1 MNGEAMSK
9 QLLLGNEAIARG
21 LWEAGCRFVSSY
33 PGTPSTEITQYA
45 AGYDEID
52 AEWAPNEK
60 VAMEAAWGACVAGAR
75 AFCGQKHVGLNVAA
89 DPLFTAS
96 YTGVN
101 AGLVA
106 AVADDPGMH
115 SSQNEQDSR
124 HYARAAKVMMLEPA
138 DSAECRD
145 FTMKAFAL
153 SEQFDVPVLIRLS
166 TRISHSRSLTE
177 VGGREKIALKEYTKD
192 PGKYVMMPAMARGR
206 HVIVE
211 RRLEAQ
217 RAWAETCD
225 FNRAEY
231 NDRKIGVICAGI
243 NYQYAKE
250 ALGENASYLK
260 LGCVYPL
267 PEQLLRDFCAR
278 CETVYV
284 AEDLDDFIESHCKAI
299 GLKVRGKDVFP
310 LLGELS
316 QNMIREAIL
325 SEEPQ
330 PLIPES
336 CILTPARPPVLCPGC
351 SHRGLFYALK
361 KLNVFVSGDIGCY
374 TLGALAPLGMMDTTL
389 CMGASVSGLHG
400 VNKADPENAKRSV
413 AVIGDSTFI
422 HSGVTGLIDIAYNR
436 SDSVVII
443 LDNSTTGMT
452 GHQENPATGVTLKGD
467 VTAAVNL
474 EALCKSVGV
483 DHVEVIDPYDLAA
496 SEAAIK
502 RALELDE
509 PSVIIAR
516 RPCMLLKSVKPKPA
530 LRVNDKC
537 TGCRMCMRIGCPAIT
552 VKEKK
557 AAINPAQCVGCDVC
571 TQLCKFGAI
580 GGGESV

>member
-1 MNGEAMSK
+1 MSK

-45 AGYDEID
+45 ADYDEID
-52 AEWAPNEK
+52 AQWAPNEK

-124 HYARAAKVMMLEPA
+124 HYARAAKVMMLEPS

-145 FTMKAFAL
+145 FTMKAFEL
-153 SEQFDVPVLIRLS
+153 SERFDTPVLIRLS
-166 TRISHSRSLTE
+166 TRISHSRSLTQ
-177 VGGREKIALKEYTKD
+177 VGGREDVALKEYAKN
-192 PGKYVMMPAMARGR
+192 PGKYVMMPNMARPR

-211 RRLEAQ
+211 Q
-217 RAWAETCD
+217 RQAAVKAWAETCE
-225 FNRAEY
+225 FNKIEY
-231 NDRKIGVICAGI
+231 FDKTIGVICSGI

-250 ALGENASYLK
+250 ALGEHASYLK

-267 PEQLLRDFCAR
+267 PEQLLRDFCAQ

-284 AEDLDDFIESHCKAI
+284 AEDLDPFIEEYCKTL
-299 GLKVRGKDVFP
+299 GLSVHGKDTFP

-316 QNMIREAIL
+316 HNMIRKAIL
-325 SEEPQ
+325 GREPK

-336 CILTPARPPVLCPGC
+336 SILTPARPPVLCPGC

-374 TLGALAPLGMMDTTL
+374 TLGALPPLQMMDTTL
-389 CMGASVSGLHG
+389 CMGASISGLHG
-400 VNKADPENAKRSV
+400 VNKADPENAKRGV

-436 SDSVVII
+436 SNSVVII

-452 GHQENPATGVTLKGD
+452 GHQENPSTGVTLKGD

-474 EALCKSVGV
+474 EALCVAVGINYV
-483 DHVEVIDPYDLAA
+483 KVIDPNDLAA
-496 SEAAIK
+496 SEAAIQK
-502 RALELDE
+502 ALELDE
-509 PSVIIAR
+509 PAVIIAR

-537 TGCRMCMRIGCPAIT
+537 TGCRLCMRVGCPAIT
-552 VKEKK
+552 VKDKK
-557 AAINPAQCVGCDVC
+557 AVINPVQCVGCDVC
-571 TQLCKFGAI
+571 AQLCKFSAI
-580 GGGESV
+580 EGGVDA